1 MNSLI
6 TVSELTHN
14 YGVHTALKNMSF
26 SVDQGEVIG
35 ILGPNG
41 AGKTTTIRLLNGLLM
56 PTSGDIEVFGMDPI
70 HHGEEVRKRTGV
82 LTETPALYE
91 RLTALQNLTFFG
103 VMSGMT
109 DKQLKPR
116 IDEMLSFFDLEERT
130 HHRVSTFS
138 KGMKQRLALA
148 RAILHSPEILFLD
161 EPTSGLDPEAA
172 RRVHQLISNISKL
185 NKQTVLICTH
195 NLSEA
200 QSLCD
205 RFIILEKGYI
215 LANGSLEQLRS
226 KFFPDIHVAFG
237 FNNDADQCL
246 SALDSMDGISNI
258 EMLSSEQ
265 LRIVVPNNEVIA
277 KAVTNL
283 AANDAQINSIVQE
296 EVSLEEIYFHI
307 QHGEVIN
314 P

>member
-1 MNSLI
+1 MNSVI

-14 YGVHTALKNMSF
+14 YGAHTALENMTF

-56 PTSGDIEVFGMDPI
+56 PTSGYIQVFGMDPI

-103 VMSGMT
+103 VMSGIT

-116 IDEMLSFFDLEERT
+116 IDDLLSFFDLEERT
-130 HHRVSTFS
+130 HNRVSTYS

-172 RRVHQLISNISKL
+172 QRVHQLISNISKL

-195 NLSEA
+195 NLNEA

-205 RFIILEKGYI
+205 RFIILEKGHI
-215 LANGSLEQLRS
+215 LANGSLEHLRA
-226 KFFPDIHVAFG
+226 KFFPDIHVTIV
-237 FNNDADQCL
+237 FNNDADQYL
-246 SALDSMDGISNI
+246 SALDSMDGISKI

-265 LRIVVPNNEVIA
+265 VRIVVPNNEVIA

-283 AANDAQINSIVQE
+283 AANDAKINSIVQE